1 MEFIDFLIY
10 ENNFLNLIHLFEPYI
25 WIITLNHLF
34 ESFIWVIYFIHLFES
49 SHFLFLPR
57 QKPRNSS
64 ILHFANRSGMFG
76 GKIWKGVTDNTVDLT
91 PCIVHMDVCAMY
103 SPDPCLGW
111 HSFNLNGAAWLFT
124 IPPAYHR
131 PHYLQYPLPII
142 GLTFYSTPCLS

>member
-1 MEFIDFLIY
+1 MKTIFWIWFIY
-10 ENNFLNLIHLFEPYI
+10 LNHIFESLL
-25 WIITLNHLF
+25 WIIYLNHLF
-34 ESFIWVIYFIHLFES
+34 ELFILFIYLNQATSFS
-49 SHFLFLPR
+49 CPD
-57 QKPRNSS
+57 KNTRNSS
-64 ILHFANRSGMFG
+64 ILLFANRSGMFG